1 MVECCAT
8 ASTTYQPKREPGFLR
23 ENWRLFCAKPHIT
36 FTSWAWC
43 ASWIDSDRVQRVV
56 FLVELIAGQTWQDE
70 GKRGIA
76 AGKQLW
82 QPSWAAVW
90 PKYSQHQVVPSHLP
104 KCWLLCHFLQAV
116 CNQLKQFLWLS
127 SWHVI
132 SLQGRYYESYLIF
145 GLIINPFLFNPEECF
160 WPVLK
165 LGWMLNHTKAQ
176 WLWHNVHPWA
186 TIIWFLGTLSKTT

>member
-1 MVECCAT
+1 MLRHGLHDLPAKERARNF
-8 ASTTYQPKREPGFLR
+8 KRELSAYLR
-23 ENWRLFCAKPHIT
+23 KTSHHLEPVEHGVLLRLILIVFNVLCSWWNWSQARLGRT
-36 FTSWAWC
+36 
-43 ASWIDSDRVQRVV
+43 RGR
-56 FLVELIAGQTWQDE
+56 G
-70 GKRGIA
+70 GIA

-145 GLIINPFLFNPEECF
+145 GLIINPFLFNLEECF
-160 WPVLK
+160 WPVLS

-186 TIIWFLGTLSKTT
+186 TIMWFLGRPSKTT

>member
-8 ASTTYQPKREPGFLR
+8 ASTTFQPKREPGILR
-23 ENWRLFCAKPHIT
+23 ENCRLICAKPHIT
-36 FTSWAWC
+36 YPVEHGVLLRLILIVFNVLCSWWNWSLA
-43 ASWIDSDRVQRVV
+43 RLGRTR
-56 FLVELIAGQTWQDE
+56 GR
-70 GKRGIA
+70 GGIA

-116 CNQLKQFLWLS
+116 CNQLKQSLWLS

-132 SLQGRYYESYLIF
+132 AGAML
-145 GLIINPFLFNPEECF
+145 
-160 WPVLK
+160 WK
-165 LGWMLNHTKAQ
+165 LPH
-176 WLWHNVHPWA
+176 LWSHYQS
-186 TIIWFLGTLSKTT
+186 ISF